1 MRAIADDRAADD
13 LDRTIAGWIET
24 LAGKVPSA
32 LAATKARLLTPER
45 RAAYAAALEAE
56 RGPSPTDTTYGPCIV
71 GALQQV
77 GLPLRQGPGFSPK
90 PLTKQN

>member
-1 MRAIADDRAADD
+1 VSYLVDRGLSREDSERAIAQAFRDAAACW
-13 LDRTIAGWIET
+13 LTAGSAKAT
-24 LAGKVPSA
+24 AGRSSFD
-32 LAATKARLLTPER
+32 
-45 RAAYAAALEAE
+45 AALEAE

-77 GLPLRQGPGFSPK
+77 GLPLREGPGFSPK